1 MEKAFKFGEKKN
13 LVGILSEP
21 DDVSAQKEKPLVII
35 LNSGFV
41 HRPGTFRMN
50 KEFSLFIA
58 EQGYS
63 SFRFDLSGIG
73 DSDKLPM
80 DSMNYKER
88 NLSDVGEAIAFL
100 KETVSSTNFIV
111 MGLCTGADLAHQA
124 VAKYDDV
131 CGSILLDGYGYP
143 TFNFYLKR
151 FGPIL
156 LSPARIFGVLKRVVS
171 VVLPNND
178 SSESHNAG
186 VDAYY
191 WVLPE
196 KQVYAAEMDKMHQAG
211 KKHFYGYSG
220 GVTAYYNYENQLVDA
235 FKSNQF
241 ISDVEV
247 VHFKHSDHTYTLL
260 SQRRKLFSEL
270 LRWLNAL

>member
-21 DDVSAQKEKPLVII
+21 EDASGHKEKPLIII

-50 KEFSLFIA
+50 KEFSLFME
-58 EQGYS
+58 EQGYR

-80 DSMNYKER
+80 DSMGYKER

-100 KETVSSTNFIV
+100 QETVSPAKFIV

-124 VAKYDDV
+124 AAKYDDV

-143 TFNFYLKR
+143 TFEFYLKR

-156 LSPARIFGVLKRVVS
+156 LSPARIFGVLKRVFS
-171 VVLPNND
+171 LALPNND
-178 SSESHNAG
+178 SPDSYDAG

-191 WVLPE
+191 WVLPD
-196 KQVYAAEMDKMHQAG
+196 KQVYAAEMEQMHQAG
-211 KKHFYGYSG
+211 KRHFYGDSG
-220 GVTAYYNYENQLVDA
+220 GVTA
-235 FKSNQF
+235 
-241 ISDVEV
+241 
-247 VHFKHSDHTYTLL
+247 
-260 SQRRKLFSEL
+260 
-270 LRWLNAL
+270 